1 MSRIAA
7 TFRFVVGLAMV
18 AGGTALVAPLA
29 TRLAT
34 AVRSDGPPAA
44 VLGQATPPMDA
55 PPGMVPPAPGLA
67 VGGMPV
73 GTTPEAAAFDVPPI
87 HAESSPALPLQADY
101 RPPTPPVPLPP
112 LPVEFALPNSQLAG
126 AYRSTL
132 DVPPPPLLDSQGP
145 PPLAVAWTAH
155 GPTPPVTAS
164 VSAAAVPAAYRV
176 RDGDDLAGIA
186 ARFYGHPAAAAA
198 VWSAN
203 RDVIADPGLL
213 PIGAVLRLPPP
224 EALRAWGVGAT
235 GGGIEPAMAP
245 APTPVAGRVM
255 ATPVSAAVPPTPWL
269 GGPGAPASA
278 PPAVASPPPR
288 LVRVGP
294 GETLASI
301 ARRFYGDPAQAS
313 RIWEANRD
321 RLRGP
326 ELVVPGMELRL
337 PE

>member
-18 AGGTALVAPLA
+18 VGGTALLVPLA
-29 TRLAT
+29 TRLAA
-34 AVRSDGPPAA
+34 AVRPAA
-44 VLGQATPPMDA
+44 SPTAAVGPALPAAEVPGAPVPASLDPM
-55 PPGMVPPAPGLA
+55 

-73 GTTPEAAAFDVPPI
+73 GLPPPPAFDVPPA
-87 HAESSPALPLQADY
+87 HAESAPALQPRADY
-101 RPPTPPVPLPP
+101 RPPTPPPPLPP
-112 LPVEFALPNSQLAG
+112 LPAEFALPSSPLAG
-126 AYRSTL
+126 AYHSAL
-132 DVPPPPLLDSQGP
+132 DVPPPPLLESQAA
-145 PPLAVAWTAH
+145 PPLAAPWTAH
-155 GPTPPVTAS
+155 AQPPAA
-164 VSAAAVPAAYRV
+164 VSAAAVPATYRV

-224 EALRAWGVGAT
+224 EALRAWGMGAA
-235 GGGIEPAMAP
+235 GGGIEPASAP
-245 APTPVAGRVM
+245 APTPVAGRVA
-255 ATPVSAAVPPTPWL
+255 ATAVAAAAVPPPWL
-269 GGPGAPASA
+269 GGPGPPAQA
-278 PPAVASPPPR
+278 PPPATPTGPRIVWVA
-288 LVRVGP
+288 P
-294 GETLASI
+294 GESLASL
-301 ARRFYGDPAQAS
+301 ARRFYGDPAQAN

-337 PE
+337 P